1 MRCLFCKKD
10 SSETKSIE
18 HIVPESLGNKSFV
31 LPLGYVCD
39 KCNNYFALRV
49 EKPFMELKEIQ
60 YLRFHEEVPN
70 KKNRI
75 PQIDG
80 MLDNGSPIKLIKK
93 RVNNEIMHILEIKP
107 EHLEKTI
114 LNRPSRIIIPA
125 FSNKDILE
133 SNKIVSRFIA
143 KIALEALADRLKNIE
158 NSLNDLIDDKNYDQ
172 IRNHARYGNINNW
185 PCNIRRIYNYDKN
198 WGNNNELEHKI
209 FECDFLLIP
218 IEKNLDLK
226 HLDKSIDAYLYFI
239 IALWGMEFAINMAGP
254 EIDGYLKWL
263 KEHDDV
269 SPLYFGKNE
278 N

>member
-10 SSETKSIE
+10 SDETKSIE

-49 EKPFMELKEIQ
+49 EKPFMELKQIQ
-60 YLRFHEEVPN
+60 YLRFQAEVPN
-70 KKNRI
+70 KKNKI

-80 MLDNGSPIKLIKK
+80 MLDNGSPIKIIKK
-93 RVNNEIMHILEIKP
+93 QVNNEILHILKIEP
-107 EHLEKTI
+107 EHLEKSI
-114 LNRPSRIIIPA
+114 INRPSRIIIPA

-133 SNKIVSRFIA
+133 SNKVVSRFIA

-172 IRNHARYGNINNW
+172 IRNYVRLGNVNNW

-198 WGNNNELEHKI
+198 WGNNNELEQKI
-209 FECDFLLIP
+209 FEYDFLLIP
-218 IEKNLDLK
+218 IEKDIDLK

-239 IALWGMEFAINMAGP
+239 IALWGMEFAINMAG
-254 EIDGYLKWL
+254 IDEYLKWL

-269 SPLYFGKNE
+269 SPLYFGKNAM
-278 N
+278 